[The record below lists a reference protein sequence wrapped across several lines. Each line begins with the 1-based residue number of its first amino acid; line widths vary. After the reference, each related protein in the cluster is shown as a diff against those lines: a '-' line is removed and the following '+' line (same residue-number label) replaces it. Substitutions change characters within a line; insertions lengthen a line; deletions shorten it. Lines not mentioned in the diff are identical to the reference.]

1 MSAVGTM
8 RTTPVSLGAGSSTP
22 RRVLKMREEVNKAA
36 NGSVVNGTSVQAAE
50 LSLRGEVRE
59 DAPNAIEVS
68 HIVKRFGDF
77 AAVDDVSFA
86 VKEGEIFGLLG
97 PNGAGKS
104 TLIRMMTTLI
114 PITAGSA
121 RIAGHDVTKEADAVR
136 RTIGVIPQ
144 ALTSDLDLT
153 VEENLTIYAK
163 LYEVPVKRRK
173 EAIEEL
179 LETVDLTKWR
189 GAQTKTLSGGMRRR
203 LEIARGLVHSPRIFF
218 LDEPTTGLDPV
229 SRVAVWEMLANIKS
243 KRQLTVLITTHY
255 MDEADRLCNRIAI
268 VDHGK
273 LVALDTPEALKASV
287 PGSNVIEVQFDHPP
301 AGWEE
306 RLRAL
311 PDVTSVQNESAG
323 MFRVLTGNGSRTTT
337 DLVGMAVEAGV
348 AVRTLTVQN
357 TTLDDVFVHY
367 TGRQLRDELVKA
379 YSFMMPPRPGMQ
391 P

>member
-1 MSAVGTM
+1 MEVINTNSGGLSASEFSKSDV
-8 RTTPVSLGAGSSTP
+8 
-22 RRVLKMREEVNKAA
+22 AA
-36 NGSVVNGTSVQAAE
+36 
-50 LSLRGEVRE
+50 
-59 DAPNAIEVS
+59 DAPNAIEVD
-68 HIVKRFGDF
+68 HIVKRYGDF
-77 AAVDDVSFA
+77 TAVDQVSFT

-114 PITAGSA
+114 PISGGAA
-121 RIAGHDVTKEADAVR
+121 RVAGHDVARNPNEVR
-136 RTIGVIPQ
+136 RAIGVIPQ

-153 VEENLTIYAK
+153 VEENLNIYAK
-163 LYEVPVKRRK
+163 LYDVPARERK
-173 EAIEEL
+173 ESIAEL

-203 LEIARGLVHSPRIFF
+203 LEIARGLVHSPKIFF

-229 SRVAVWEMLANIKS
+229 SRVAVWEMLTNIKS
-243 KRQLTVLITTHY
+243 KRKLTVLITTHY

-287 PGSNVIEVQFDHPP
+287 PGSNVIEAQFEHPP
-301 AGWEE
+301 ADWEE
-306 RLRAL
+306 RLRKL
-311 PDVTSVQNESAG
+311 PGVTSVQNESAG
-323 MFRVLTGNGSRTTT
+323 MFRVLTANGSGTTT
-337 DLVGMAVEAGV
+337 NLVEMAMV
-348 AVRTLTVQN
+348 ASVPLKTLMVQN

-379 YSFMMPPRPGMQ
+379 YSFVMPQRPGLQ

>member
-1 MSAVGTM
+1 MAIASGSAMKEDINKFGTGK
-8 RTTPVSLGAGSSTP
+8 TNGDPANSS
-22 RRVLKMREEVNKAA
+22 AS
-36 NGSVVNGTSVQAAE
+36 NGISVPSAE
-50 LSLRGEVRE
+50 MSLRGAIAS
-59 DAPNAIEVS
+59 DAPNAIEVE
-68 HIVKRFGDF
+68 HIVKKYGDF
-77 AAVDDVSFA
+77 TAVNDISFA

-114 PITAGSA
+114 PITSGFA
-121 RIAGHDVTKEADAVR
+121 RIAGHDVTKEPDAAR

-153 VEENLTIYAK
+153 VEENMAIYAK
-163 LYEVPVKRRK
+163 LYDVPAKRRK
-173 EAIEEL
+173 ESIDEL

-229 SRVAVWEMLANIKS
+229 SRVAVWEMLTAIKS
-243 KRQLTVLITTHY
+243 KRKLTVLITTHY

-273 LVALDTPEALKASV
+273 LVALDTPEALKATV
-287 PGSNVIEVQFDHPP
+287 PGSTVIEVQFENAPTD
-301 AGWEE
+301 WEE
-306 RLRAL
+306 RLQNL
-311 PDVTSVQNESAG
+311 PGVTSVQNESAG
-323 MFRVLTGNGSRTTT
+323 MFRVLTTNGSGTTT
-337 DLVGMAVEAGV
+337 DLVEIAVVSKVTLKA
-348 AVRTLTVQN
+348 LTVQN
-357 TTLDDVFVHY
+357 TTLDDVFVYY

-379 YSFMMPPRPGMQ
+379 HEFVMPPRPGMN